1 MTFFIPLTIVLFGKI
16 NETALFK
23 KGRFPALFITWGFL
37 QGFVVIFE
45 ETEMAGVVVVGT
57 QWGDEGKGK
66 IVDLLTRYADY
77 VVRFQGGNNAGHTLV
92 VEGKKFVFHLIP
104 SGILYE
110 DKQCLIGNGVVLDP
124 GVLLDEMAELAEN
137 GLPVTAERLT
147 ISERTHLIMP
157 YHRALDLGS
166 ESVKKKGAK
175 IGTTGRG
182 IGPCYGDKILRC
194 GIKIGDLLDD
204 DLFRDKLEQNLAEKN
219 RILTE
224 NYGQPAVSF
233 DDIYSR
239 FQKYAEKLSP
249 FIGNVSVKLDKGRK
263 AGKNILFEGA
273 QGTQLDIDHGTYPFV
288 TSSNTIAGN
297 ACIGSGFGPAHIDEV
312 VGILKAYT
320 TRVGEGP
327 FPTELFD
334 KVGDAIQ
341 EKGGEFGATT
351 GRKRRCGWLDAVV
364 ADEAVRLNGVTGLAI
379 TKLDVLSGQ
388 GNLKIA
394 TSYQADGQ
402 TFTAMP
408 GNIRTTQKLQPV
420 YEEIPGWE
428 EDITAVR
435 SLEDLPVSAADYLK
449 RIEDL
454 TGIAPCIV
462 SVGPDRAETLLLRN
476 PFDKKDNV

>member
-1 MTFFIPLTIVLFGKI
+1 
-16 NETALFK
+16 
-23 KGRFPALFITWGFL
+23 
-37 QGFVVIFE
+37 
-45 ETEMAGVVVVGT
+45 MANVVVVGT

-124 GVLLDEMAELAEN
+124 GVLLEEMAELAAS
-137 GLPVTAERLT
+137 GLPVNPDRLT

-182 IGPCYGDKILRC
+182 IGPCYGDKILRS
-194 GIKIGDLLDD
+194 GIKIGDLLDE
-204 DLFRDKLEQNLAEKN
+204 DLFRDKLEQNVAEKN

-224 NYGQPAVSF
+224 NYGQQPLSY
-233 DDIYSR
+233 DEIYGQ
-239 FQKYAEKLSP
+239 FQKYAEKLGP
-249 FIGNVSVKLDKGRK
+249 FIGNVSVKLDEGRK

-312 VGILKAYT
+312 IGILKAYT

-334 KVGDAIQ
+334 DVGDAIQ
-341 EKGGEFGATT
+341 KKGGEFGATT

-364 ADEAVRLNGVTGLAI
+364 ASEAVRLNGVTGLAI
-379 TKLDVLSGQ
+379 TKLDVLSDQ

-420 YEEIPGWE
+420 YEEIPGWQ

-435 SLEDLPVSAADYLK
+435 SLEDLPVSARDYLK

-454 TGIAPCIV
+454 TETPASIV

-476 PFDKKDNV
+476 PFDK